1 MSVTGSRSRI
11 GRGLAGIC
19 LSVFVVSTACVST
32 GGDSYEEFRSAVKG
46 KASCGELFE
55 QRSNFED
62 RETLDKIDADLEEIG
77 CDSPS
82 SERSDV

>member
-1 MSVTGSRSRI
+1 MSVTGTRSRI
-11 GRGLAGIC
+11 GRGLAAIC
-19 LSVFVVSTACVST
+19 LSIFVVSTACMST
-32 GGDSYEEFRSAVKG
+32 GGDSYEEFRSAVRG
-46 KASCGELFE
+46 NASCGELFE

-82 SERSDV
+82 SERSDI